1 MKEALYYE
9 KRENQK
15 VKCFLCPK
23 NCLISES
30 NTGIC
35 RVRKNIHGK
44 LYALSYGKIT
54 GYHLDPI
61 EKKPLYNY
69 KKGSMVFSIGSYGCN
84 LTCKF
89 CQNYEIAH
97 GKPRTLD
104 LTIDDIIEKAK
115 EDSRSIGIAYTYN
128 EPLINY
134 EFTLECAR
142 KAKEEGLDNIL
153 VTNGYIN
160 EEPLKELLKYIDAIN
175 IDLKAF
181 NNEFYRSICGGTIE
195 EVKRSI
201 LIAAKEVHIEIT
213 CLVIDDLNSNR
224 DEILDMVQWIA
235 SIDKNIPLHLARY
248 FPRYKMTKPPTKV
261 DTLFNLYDIAKEH
274 LNNVYLGNV

>member
-9 KRENQK
+9 KREHQK
-15 VKCFLCPK
+15 VKCMLCPK
-23 NCLISES
+23 YCVISDG

-35 RVRKNIHGK
+35 RVRKNIDGI

-54 GYHLDPI
+54 GYHFDPI

-69 KKGSMVFSIGSYGCN
+69 KKGSMVFSFGSYGCN

-89 CQNYEIAH
+89 CQNHEIAH
-97 GKPRTLD
+97 GNPRTID
-104 LTIDDIIEKAK
+104 LSIEDIIKKAK

-134 EFTLECAR
+134 EFTLACAK

-153 VTNGYIN
+153 VTNGYVN
-160 EEPLKELLKYIDAIN
+160 KEPLEELLKYIDAIN

-181 NNEFYRSICGGTIE
+181 NNDFYKNICGGTID
-195 EVKRSI
+195 EVKKNII
-201 LIAAKEVHIEIT
+201 LSAKKAHIEIT
-213 CLVIDDLNSNR
+213 CLVIDNLNSNQ
-224 DEILDMVQWIA
+224 DEILEMVKWIA
-235 SIDKNIPLHLARY
+235 SIDKDIPLHLARY
-248 FPRYKMTKPPTKV
+248 FPRYKMTKPATKV
-261 DTLFNLYDIAKEH
+261 DTLFSLHNIAKEY

>member
-9 KRENQK
+9 KKENK
-15 VKCFLCPK
+15 KIRCILCPK
-23 NCLISES
+23 YCMISEGD
-30 NTGIC
+30 TGIC
-35 RVRKNIHGK
+35 RVRKNIDGK

-69 KKGSMVFSIGSYGCN
+69 KKGSMIFSIGSYGCN

-97 GKPRTLD
+97 GNPRTID

-134 EFTLECAR
+134 EFTLDCAK

-181 NNEFYRSICGGTIE
+181 NNDFYKNICGGRVG
-195 EVKRSI
+195 EVKKSI
-201 LIAAKEVHIEIT
+201 ILAANETHVEIT
-213 CLVIDDLNSNR
+213 CLVIDDLNSNKE
-224 DEILDMVQWIA
+224 EIKNMIDWIA
-235 SIDKNIPLHLARY
+235 AIDREIPLHLARY
-248 FPRYKMTKPPTKV
+248 FPRYKMKRPPTKLE
-261 DTLFNLYDIAKEH
+261 TLNLLYREAKKS
-274 LNNVYLGNV
+274 LKYVYLGNV

>member
-9 KRENQK
+9 KKENK
-15 VKCFLCPK
+15 KIRCVLCPK
-23 NCLISES
+23 YCMISEGD
-30 NTGIC
+30 TGIC
-35 RVRKNIHGK
+35 RVRKNIDGK

-69 KKGSMVFSIGSYGCN
+69 KKGSMIFSIGSYGCN

-97 GKPRTLD
+97 GNPRTID

-134 EFTLECAR
+134 EFTLDCAK

-181 NNEFYRSICGGTIE
+181 NNDFYKNICGGRVG
-195 EVKRSI
+195 EVKKSI
-201 LIAAKEVHIEIT
+201 ILAANETHVEIT
-213 CLVIDDLNSNR
+213 CLVIDDLNSNKE
-224 DEILDMVQWIA
+224 EIKNMIDWIA
-235 SIDKNIPLHLARY
+235 AIDREIPLHLARY
-248 FPRYKMTKPPTKV
+248 FPRYKMKRPPTKLE
-261 DTLFNLYDIAKEH
+261 TLNLLYREAKES
-274 LNNVYLGNV
+274 LKYVYLGNV

>member
-9 KRENQK
+9 KREEHK
-15 VKCFLCPK
+15 VKCMLCPK
-23 NCLISES
+23 YCLISEG
-30 NTGIC
+30 NKGIC
-35 RVRKNIHGK
+35 HVRKNVNGK

-69 KKGSMVFSIGSYGCN
+69 KKGSMIFSIGSYGCN

-97 GKPRTLD
+97 NNPRTID
-104 LTIDDIIEKAK
+104 LSIDEIIEKAK
-115 EDSRSIGIAYTYN
+115 EDPRSIGIAYTYN

-134 EFTLECAR
+134 EFTLACAK
-142 KAKEEGLDNIL
+142 KAKEEGLDNVL

-160 EEPLKELLKYIDAIN
+160 EKPFKKLIKYIDAIN

-181 NNEFYRSICGGTIE
+181 NNDFYRNICGGTIE
-195 EVKRSI
+195 EVKKSI
-201 LIAAKEVHIEIT
+201 ILADKETHVEIT
-213 CLVIDDLNSNR
+213 CLVIDDLNSNQE
-224 DEILDMVQWIA
+224 EILNMVQWIA

-248 FPRYKMTKPPTKV
+248 FPRYKMTKPATKV
-261 DTLFNLYDIAKEH
+261 YTLFNLQDMAKKH

>member
-9 KRENQK
+9 KKENK
-15 VKCFLCPK
+15 KIRCVLCPK
-23 NCLISES
+23 YCMISEGD
-30 NTGIC
+30 TGIC
-35 RVRKNIHGK
+35 RVRKNIDGK

-69 KKGSMVFSIGSYGCN
+69 KKGSMIFSIGSYGCN

-97 GKPRTLD
+97 GNPRTID

-134 EFTLECAR
+134 EFTLDCAK
-142 KAKEEGLDNIL
+142 KAKEEGLDNVL

-160 EEPLKELLKYIDAIN
+160 EEPLRELLKYIDAIN

-181 NNEFYRSICGGTIE
+181 NNDLYKNICGGTIE
-195 EVKRSI
+195 EVKESI
-201 LIAAKEVHIEIT
+201 LIAAKEAHIEIT
-213 CLVIDDLNSNR
+213 CLVIDDLN
-224 DEILDMVQWIA
+224 
-235 SIDKNIPLHLARY
+235 
-248 FPRYKMTKPPTKV
+248 
-261 DTLFNLYDIAKEH
+261 
-274 LNNVYLGNV
+274 

>member
-9 KRENQK
+9 KKENKK
-15 VKCFLCPK
+15 VKCVLCPK
-23 NCLISES
+23 YCLISEG

-35 RVRKNIHGK
+35 RVRKNIEGK

-61 EKKPLYNY
+61 EKKPLYKY

-97 GKPRTLD
+97 GNPRTLD
-104 LTIDDIIEKAK
+104 LTIDDIIKKAK
-115 EDSRSIGIAYTYN
+115 EA
-128 EPLINY
+128 
-134 EFTLECAR
+134 
-142 KAKEEGLDNIL
+142 
-153 VTNGYIN
+153 
-160 EEPLKELLKYIDAIN
+160 
-175 IDLKAF
+175 
-181 NNEFYRSICGGTIE
+181 
-195 EVKRSI
+195 
-201 LIAAKEVHIEIT
+201 HIEIT
-213 CLVIDDLNSNR
+213 CLVIDDLNSNQ

-235 SIDKNIPLHLARY
+235 SIDKNIPFHLARY

-261 DTLFNLYDIAKEH
+261 DTLFNLHDIAKEY